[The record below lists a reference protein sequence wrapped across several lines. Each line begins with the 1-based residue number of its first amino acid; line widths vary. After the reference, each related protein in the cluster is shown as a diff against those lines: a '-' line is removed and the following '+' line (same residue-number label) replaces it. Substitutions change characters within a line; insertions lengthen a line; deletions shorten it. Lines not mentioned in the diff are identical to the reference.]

1 MSLRLRL
8 LALLAL
14 AAAPF
19 VAPQPAASQA
29 GESITLAP
37 AERMAVVR
45 ALMSGA
51 EPPPADPARMSDAAL
66 TSHLLDHARTEAGQ
80 RVRPREIN
88 RLWALEPEAR
98 NLSAEWLVA
107 RSQGRLADWA
117 LSLSPSD
124 PRYQALVSARRRYA
138 AIVQGGGWSPLPSD
152 LRLAPEATGAG
163 VVELRKRLAAEGF
176 AAPEGETP
184 EHYDAALVDLV
195 RSFQALRGLEPDGV
209 VGPATLAA
217 LNVTAEAR
225 LSQIDVNLE
234 RWRWS
239 PRPPP
244 ADRLEVDVGAAT
256 ATLFQDGAPALSMR
270 IVVGDKGHPTPMFAS
285 QLEAVVLN
293 PPWNVP
299 TSIAQGEILPRA
311 ARDPG
316 YLARH
321 NYVFVGGRL
330 QQRPGPDNALG
341 QVKFDLPSPF
351 GVYLHDTPGRAAFA
365 RPVRTL
371 SHGCMRLEKP
381 RELAERLLAGQGWDR
396 AAIDAA
402 IATGETQRIAL
413 SVATPLLVTYRT
425 AFVDEGGLHLL
436 PDPYGWDEPLARA
449 LLTAGAQTAG
459 VQSAPPGPNTAS
471 ECEPGRGQA
480 LL

>member
-8 LALLAL
+8 PAGLVLAGVLAATLAL
-14 AAAPF
+14 APPLAA
-19 VAPQPAASQA
+19 AET
-29 GESITLAP
+29 GEAIALTPS
-37 AERMAVVR
+37 ERMAAVQ
-45 ALMSGA
+45 ALMGGA
-51 EPPPADPARMSDAAL
+51 EPPATDPARMSDAAL
-66 TSHLLDHARTEAGQ
+66 TAHLLDHARTEAGQ
-80 RVRPREIN
+80 RVRPSEIN
-88 RLWALEPEAR
+88 RLWALEPEPR

-117 LSLSPSD
+117 LGLSPSD
-124 PRYQALVSARRRYA
+124 PRYQALMSARRRYA
-138 AIVQGGGWSPLPSD
+138 AIVQAGGWSALPAD
-152 LRLAPEATGAG
+152 LRLAPGAEAPG
-163 VVELRKRLAAEGF
+163 VLELRERLAAEGF
-176 AAPEGETP
+176 AVAEGEP
-184 EHYDAALVDLV
+184 PDRYDAALVAV
-195 RSFQALRGLEPDGV
+195 VQAFQALRGLEPDGV

-217 LNVTAEAR
+217 LNVTAAAR
-225 LSQIDVNLE
+225 LCQIDVNLE

-239 PRPPP
+239 PRPLP
-244 ADRLEVDVGAAT
+244 DRRMEVDVGSAT
-256 ATLFQDGAPALSMR
+256 AALFEDDAPVLRMR
-270 IVVGDKGHPTPMFAS
+270 IVVGDKAHPTPMFAS

-299 TSIAQGEILPRA
+299 ASIAQGEILPQA

-321 NYVFVGGRL
+321 NYVSVDGRL

-351 GVYLHDTPGRAAFA
+351 GVYLHDTPARAAFA
-365 RPVRTL
+365 RAVRTL

-402 IATGETQRIAL
+402 IATGETQRIEL
-413 SVATPLLVTYRT
+413 SEATPLVVTYRT
-425 AFVDEGGLHLL
+425 AFVDETGLHLL
-436 PDPYGWDEPLARA
+436 PDPYGWDAPLARA
-449 LLTAGAQTAG
+449 LATDDLAPWLS
-459 VQSAPPGPNTAS
+459 QSTAS
-471 ECEPGRGQA
+471 ECEAAGSQA

>member
-8 LALLAL
+8 PAGLVL
-14 AAAPF
+14 AAALA
-19 VAPQPAASQA
+19 VAPQPVAAQTAEAIALTPS
-29 GESITLAP
+29 
-37 AERMAVVR
+37 ERMAAVQ
-45 ALMSGA
+45 AIMGGA
-51 EPPPADPARMSDAAL
+51 EPPAADPARMSDAAL

-80 RVRPREIN
+80 RVRPSEIN
-88 RLWALEPEAR
+88 RLWALEPEVR

-107 RSQGRLADWA
+107 RSRGRFADWA
-117 LSLSPSD
+117 LGLSPSD
-124 PRYQALVSARRRYA
+124 PRYQALMSARRRYA
-138 AIVQGGGWSPLPSD
+138 AIVQAGGWSALPPD
-152 LRLAPEATGAG
+152 LRLTPEAEAPG
-163 VVELRKRLAAEGF
+163 VPELRKRLAAEGF
-176 AAPEGETP
+176 AVAEGETP
-184 EHYDAALVDLV
+184 ERYDAALVALIQD
-195 RSFQALRGLEPDGV
+195 FQSLRGLEPDGV

-217 LNVTAEAR
+217 LNVTAAAR

-239 PRPPP
+239 PRPLPD
-244 ADRLEVDVGAAT
+244 DRLEVDVGSAT
-256 ATLFQDGAPALSMR
+256 AVLFEGGAPALSMR
-270 IVVGDKGHPTPMFAS
+270 IVVGDRGHPTPMFAS

-299 TSIAQGEILPRA
+299 ASIARGEILPKA

-321 NYVFVGGRL
+321 NYVYVGGRL

-341 QVKFDLPSPF
+341 RVKFDLPSPF
-351 GVYLHDTPGRAAFA
+351 GVYLHDTPARTAFA

-402 IATGETQRIAL
+402 IATGETQRIEL
-413 SVATPLLVTYRT
+413 SEATPLVVTYRT
-425 AFVDEGGLHLL
+425 AFVDEAGLHLL
-436 PDPYGWDEPLARA
+436 PDPYGWDAQLARA
-449 LLTAGAQTAG
+449 LATGDLAAWLS
-459 VQSAPPGPNTAS
+459 QSTAS
-471 ECEPGRGQA
+471 ECEAAEGQA
-480 LL
+480 LLQGAAGA